1 MNRVICVL
9 AVFWMV
15 AIGLAGCGPSQEER
29 TVLNQFNQLPELIE
43 KGGYVKEF
51 ERFEGQEEKVFVVE
65 AQIVNEEGIAIG
77 RLRSERV
84 EGFGTRKP
92 RIQWY
97 KTPGVVEEWDW
108 ERFRGRRGEGR
119 RGGDQQNRPV
129 EGEARPPEN
138 QQ

>member
-1 MNRVICVL
+1 MSRNL
-9 AVFWMV
+9 SA
-15 AIGLAGCGPSQEER
+15 
-29 TVLNQFNQLPELIE
+29 
-43 KGGYVKEF
+43 
-51 ERFEGQEEKVFVVE
+51 EGQEEKVFVVE

-84 EGFGTRKP
+84 EGFGTGKP

-119 RGGDQQNRPV
+119 AAATSKTDQ
-129 EGEARPPEN
+129 
-138 QQ
+138 